1 MVDEDDVAE
10 PAESPASPAPAQPAI
25 TDDERGRA
33 APSVALPPGR
43 QPALTG
49 IFVLLLL
56 FAMHFARSFLLPVV
70 LAALL
75 SFLLRPLVRGL
86 RRLRF
91 PAWLASLTVIV
102 AAMATLGFASY
113 GLTGPAAN
121 WLEKAPRELH
131 RLERKLRD
139 LREPVNDVSKAA
151 KEVERLARGNSTA
164 PRKVQI
170 EGTGLASDLFSGTQA
185 LVVGVLAVVILLFF
199 LLASGDIF
207 REKSRRLLPDPHA
220 RERALAIAAQTER
233 HVSTYLFSVTL
244 INAGLGLV
252 VGLAMALLGMP
263 NPALWGVLAAVL
275 NFVPYLGAMTTLG
288 VLFMVSFLTFDT
300 TGRALLAPMVFLVLT
315 SIEGQLVTPIL
326 VGRRLMLNPVVLF
339 VGLLFWGWL
348 WGIPG
353 ALMAVPLMATF
364 KIVCDHMPRLRWI
377 GELLGR

>member
-1 MVDEDDVAE
+1 LFDEEEIAEATE
-10 PAESPASPAPAQPAI
+10 PAPTQDGDTPA
-25 TDDERGRA
+25 R
-33 APSVALPPGR
+33 PSVAVPPGR

-56 FAMHFARSFLLPVV
+56 FAMHFARAFLLPVV
-70 LAALL
+70 LAVLL
-75 SFLLRPLVRGL
+75 SFLLLPLVRAL

-91 PAWLASLTVIV
+91 PAWLASFAVLV
-102 AAMATLGFASY
+102 AALSTVGFASY
-113 GLTGPAAN
+113 GLAGPAAD

-139 LREPVNDVSKAA
+139 LREPVNDVGKAA
-151 KEVERLARGNSTA
+151 KEVERLARGNTAA

-170 EGTGLASDLFSGTQA
+170 EGTGLASNLLSSTQA
-185 LVVGVLAVVILLFF
+185 LAVGVLAVVILLFF
-199 LLASGDIF
+199 LLASGDVF
-207 REKSRRLLPDPHA
+207 RDKARRLLPDPLA

-275 NFVPYLGAMTTLG
+275 NFVPYLGAMTTFG

-300 TGRALLAPMVFLVLT
+300 TGRALLAPTVFLALT
-315 SIEGQLVTPIL
+315 TIEGQFVTPIL
-326 VGRRLMLNPVVLF
+326 VGRRLMLNPVVIF
-339 VGLLFWGWL
+339 VGLLFWGWM
-348 WGIPG
+348 WGVPG
-353 ALMAVPLMATF
+353 ALLAVPLMATF
-364 KIVCDHMPRLRWI
+364 KIVCDHMPRLRWV